1 MKTKFDLKIL
11 LLVSILLIAMCL
23 FNTNMV
29 QAANVTTE
37 TKITE
42 STETKTTTTEK
53 TQSTTITDPKEIL
66 KLVPDT
72 ITIDIKESEV
82 DLEFSDTNTT
92 FIKIQEAI
100 KKQLANKN
108 CDLSTLCVMFEVTDE
123 DFIDIHSAYANIGML
138 GFEESKIIKVNY
150 SNTAQ
155 YNKTDESYVKNKL
168 ESIKFSKYE
177 GIDAVFTIY
186 NIGDE
191 ENANKWTFDTFDFDK
206 LLNDNSIMIKKIES
220 YGGQGGGT
228 PWGTGAALYFYKNDI
243 LYATKFVLNYGAYG
257 TTLENG
263 TPVNMAKL
271 EKDDEVYKEMAKELE
286 KNGFKNIIGC
296 YELEAYGTTNK
307 NMKVSFNIGSNY
319 NGKEVQIL
327 HKKND
332 NTYETFKATVVDGKA
347 TITVNEFS
355 PFMIALTNANTSTNT
370 NTNTNTSTSKE
381 DNNKVLDNEP
391 KTGVADYT
399 ILTSIIALISLGG
412 IVTLKF
418 KK

>member
-1 MKTKFDLKIL
+1 M
-11 LLVSILLIAMCL
+11 
-23 FNTNMV
+23 
-29 QAANVTTE
+29 
-37 TKITE
+37 
-42 STETKTTTTEK
+42 
-53 TQSTTITDPKEIL
+53 TTITDPKEIL
-66 KLVPDT
+66 KLIPDT

-82 DLEFSDTNTT
+82 DLEISDTNTT

-100 KKQLANKN
+100 KQQLANKN
-108 CDLSTLCVMFEVTDE
+108 CDLSTLCVMFEVTDD
-123 DFIDIHSAYANIGML
+123 DFIDIHRAYVNIGLL

-150 SNTAQ
+150 SNTEQ
-155 YNKTDESYVKNKL
+155 YNKTDETYVKNKL
-168 ESIKFSKYE
+168 ESIKFSKYQ

-228 PWGTGAALYFYKNDI
+228 PWGTGAGLYFYKNDI
-243 LYATKFVLNYGAYG
+243 LYAAKFVLNYGAYG

-332 NTYETFKATVVDGKA
+332 NTYEIFSAAVVDGKA

-355 PFMIALTNANTSTNT
+355 PFMIA
-370 NTNTNTSTSKE
+370 
-381 DNNKVLDNEP
+381 
-391 KTGVADYT
+391 
-399 ILTSIIALISLGG
+399 
-412 IVTLKF
+412 
-418 KK
+418 